1 MDTTIQSLFATREQ
15 QPPQVLLGDLISNT
29 KIGVEVEVENVR
41 VPTPIKGW
49 RSVNDGSLRDN
60 GIEYV
65 FSGPVGGL
73 SATRRIDSLCETLSA
88 MPDIRFSHRTSVH
101 VHVDVRDMTFHELIK
116 YVTLYAM
123 IEPYLFA
130 VCGKERDEGIYSLSL
145 YRGKDQVSKLSAIA
159 RLGPNALR
167 SERYWSKYSAVNL
180 LSVPQFGSLEF
191 RGHEG
196 TADRSRLINWVNHL
210 LKLKEYATSGSNK
223 LTDLPKA
230 LSNNGPMFMLA
241 EILGNDLINSN
252 IESATSV
259 LQELHEGVSIAE
271 DLLYDIRFRS
281 ASESI
286 RETNIGYNQLDKIRN
301 RICVD

>member
-15 QPPQVLLGDLISNT
+15 QTPQVLLGDLINTT
-29 KIGVEVEVENVR
+29 KIGIEVEVENITVDA
-41 VPTPIKGW
+41 PIKGW
-49 RSVNDGSLRDN
+49 RCIGDGSLRDN
-60 GIEYV
+60 GVEYV
-65 FSGPVGGL
+65 FKGPVGGL
-73 SATRRIDSLCETLSA
+73 SATRRLDSLCETLSA

-101 VHVDVRDMTFHELIK
+101 VHVDVRDMTWNELIK
-116 YVTLYAM
+116 YVILYAM

-159 RLGPNALR
+159 RLGPDALR
-167 SERYWSKYSAVNL
+167 SERYWSKYSSVNL

-210 LKLKEYATSGSNK
+210 LKLKEYAISDSNK
-223 LTDLPKA
+223 LTGLPKV
-230 LSNNGPMFMLA
+230 LSNHGPMFMLR
-241 EILGNDLINSN
+241 EILGDDLINSN
-252 IESATSV
+252 ISSATSV
-259 LQELHEGVSIAE
+259 LQEVYEGVSIAE
-271 DLLYDIRFRS
+271 DLLYDMRFRS

-286 RETNIGYNQLDKIRN
+286 RQTNNGFNQLEKIRD